1 MASVTVTLPHAQ
13 GTVVQGAVAWH
24 LSSPNRVS
32 LGLLYPSMGLPNKF
46 IARFSLPRRLSGR
59 IDLYLADSQT
69 QSEFSAGPDFS
80 TQMEGS
86 GTITVLATDNSSIVI
101 TGIGDATDPYFWVP
115 PNIVALEIFAD
126 NLALLHDRT
135 LTVTFNDNANLPPT
149 VTIATPSPA
158 TIDHAGTTTLDGTVT
173 DPDDTPTIAWSSDIG
188 GTFSDQD
195 AADTDW
201 TAPSSITDAATAT
214 LTLSATDSENPTVT
228 ASVQVTVRGQT
239 TTPLA
244 VSAPADQTGAT
255 GDIVG
260 INVPAATGGRAPYV
274 YSYSGLPPETG
285 GLGRLI
291 QGRLITSGS
300 YTVTVTVTDANGD
313 TDSDT
318 FDWTVTGTD
327 IAPPTG
333 LNVRIDWGEQF
344 FANPHADVTARM
356 RSGVSCERGKTT
368 GASTLGRT
376 ASGKLAL
383 TLDNS
388 DSLYDQENSASDLFG
403 LIRPGIMVQ
412 FRNGA
417 DVLWSGVLDSIPTRY
432 DKSPAA
438 QHRATV
444 TAYGLYSTLTEAQ
457 VSDGSLTPE
466 TTAQA
471 FCTLLESIGEMGV
484 PQTGT
489 FATMARWWERGSMRD
504 ALRHIEDTE
513 GGFIYEA
520 RKLDLGFQPAGH
532 RASLFVSKT
541 FSGGEPAAGRG
552 DSYCW
557 HTPEADRREGR
568 GQHGQRL
575 RA

>member
-1 MASVTVTLPHAQ
+1 MQ
-13 GTVVQGAVAWH
+13 
-24 LSSPNRVS
+24 
-32 LGLLYPSMGLPNKF
+32 
-46 IARFSLPRRLSGR
+46 
-59 IDLYLADSQT
+59 
-69 QSEFSAGPDFS
+69 
-80 TQMEGS
+80 
-86 GTITVLATDNSSIVI
+86 ITVREQGS
-101 TGIGDATDPYFWVP
+101 P
-115 PNIVALEIFAD
+115 PLVA
-126 NLALLHDRT
+126 N
-135 LTVTFNDNANLPPT
+135 
-149 VTIATPSPA
+149 
-158 TIDHAGTTTLDGTVT
+158 
-173 DPDDTPTIAWSSDIG
+173 
-188 GTFSDQD
+188 
-195 AADTDW
+195 
-201 TAPSSITDAATAT
+201 
-214 LTLSATDSENPTVT
+214 
-228 ASVQVTVRGQT
+228 
-239 TTPLA
+239 
-244 VSAPADQTGAT
+244 APADQTGAT

-313 TDSDT
+313 TDTDT

-327 IAPPTG
+327 IAPPAG

-344 FANPHADVTARM
+344 FANPHADVTARI

-376 ASGKLAL
+376 ASGKLSL

-388 DSLYDQENSASDLFG
+388 DGLFDQENSASALFG

-417 DVLWSGVLDSIPTRY
+417 EPLWSGVLDSIPSRY

-444 TAYGLYSTLTEAQ
+444 TAYGLYSTLTEAP
-457 VSDGSLTPE
+457 VADGSLSPE

-489 FATMARWWERGSMRD
+489 FATMARWWERGSMKD
-504 ALRHIEDTE
+504 ALQHIEDTE
-513 GGFIYEA
+513 GGFIYED

-532 RASLFVSKT
+532 RASLSVSKT
-541 FSGGEPAAGRG
+541 FSGVSPLLAGEIPIVGIPQRQIAVKDVVNTVSGYVRDFEEVTDQVVFTLGSSFAINRGTTIDLFFDWEEGGALESVADPTAFTDYAANGSTLTGPGRTG
-552 DSYCW
+552 
-557 HTPEADRREGR
+557 RRS
-568 GQHGQRL
+568 
-575 RA
+575 